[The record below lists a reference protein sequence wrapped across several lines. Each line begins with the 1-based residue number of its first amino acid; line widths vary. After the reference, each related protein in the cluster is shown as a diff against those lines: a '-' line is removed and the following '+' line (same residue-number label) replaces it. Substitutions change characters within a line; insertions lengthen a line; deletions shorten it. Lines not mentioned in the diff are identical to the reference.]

1 MSPFGKCIGVAAVLA
16 TAVAVVLVII
26 VLASAKVG
34 DGIGKAFPLMIV
46 AGWFLSFAAIFP
58 LTSISLYVRARLKK
72 ESATHVR
79 ELGFATALSIIVL
92 VVLGASIVTRL
103 K

>member
-16 TAVAVVLVII
+16 TAISVVLGLY

-34 DGIGKAFPLMIV
+34 DGVGKVFPLVIV
-46 AGWFLSFAAIFP
+46 AGWILSFSAIFP
-58 LTSISLYVRARLKK
+58 LTSISLYVRARIKK